1 MKRLAILSAVVLVSQ
16 ACFASKSDFEV
27 LRTDVA
33 AAHQRA
39 AVTDSIQR
47 VQISQLNSISR
58 SIAAITDSL
67 RAMNGRL
74 ESSRSMTQSEISGMK
89 QDIARL
95 QDISGQSEERLKEIR
110 ATLEDKAP
118 VVGADSVSTGPGP
131 ARLLQLGK
139 DQMIKR
145 SYSSGRAAMNDLI
158 AKYPESDLVPDAIF
172 EIAQSY
178 RAENNLN
185 AADSAYADLAL
196 KYPDSPRIPSVLYKR
211 GLILQTL
218 GRQAQARQLFQEVRR
233 RFPRS
238 AEATLAQERLGGAR
252 QE

>member
-1 MKRLAILSAVVLVSQ
+1 MKRISLLSAIALVSQ

-27 LRTDVA
+27 LRTNVA
-33 AAHQRA
+33 ASDRRA
-39 AVTDSIQR
+39 LVTDSIQR
-47 VQISQLNSISR
+47 LQISQLNSISR
-58 SIAAITDSL
+58 SISGIIDSL
-67 RAMNGRL
+67 RVINSRL
-74 ESSRSMTQSEISGMK
+74 ESSRTMTQSEISGIK

-118 VVGADSVSTGPGP
+118 VIGADSVSTGPGP

-145 SYSSGRAAMNDLI
+145 SYSSGRAALNDLI
-158 AKYPESDLVPDAIF
+158 TRYPESDLVPDAIF

-196 KYPDSPRIPSVLYKR
+196 KYPNSPRVPSVLYKR
-211 GLILQTL
+211 ALILQSL
-218 GRQAQARQLFQEVRR
+218 GQQAQARQLLQEVRR

-238 AEATLAQERLGGAR
+238 PEASLAQERLGGAR
-252 QE
+252 

>member
-1 MKRLAILSAVVLVSQ
+1 MKRLAILCAVVLTSQ

-33 AAHQRA
+33 TSQRRE

-47 VQISQLNSISR
+47 LQISQLNSISR
-58 SIAAITDSL
+58 SIAALSDSL
-67 RAMNGRL
+67 SALNGRL
-74 ESSRSMTQSEISGMK
+74 ESSRTMTRTEITGIK

-118 VVGADSVSTGPGP
+118 VIGADSVSTAPGP

-145 SYSSGRAAMNDLI
+145 SYTAGRAALNDLLTRF
-158 AKYPESDLVPDAIF
+158 PESDLAPDAIF

-178 RAENNLN
+178 RAENNLP

-196 KYPDSPRIPSVLYKR
+196 KYPDAPMIPSVLYKR
-211 GLILQTL
+211 GLILQIL
-218 GRQAQARQLFQEVRR
+218 GQRAQSRQLFQEVAK

-238 AEATLAQERLGGAR
+238 PEASLARERLGGAR
-252 QE
+252 

>member
-1 MKRLAILSAVVLVSQ
+1 MKRLAILCAVVLTTQ
-16 ACFASKSDFEV
+16 ACFASKSDFEA

-33 AAHQRA
+33 TSQRRA
-39 AVTDSIQR
+39 AATDSIQR
-47 VQISQLNSISR
+47 LQIAQLNSISI
-58 SIAAITDSL
+58 SIAALSDSL
-67 RAMNGRL
+67 SALNGRL
-74 ESSRSMTQSEISGMK
+74 ESSRTMTRTEITGIK

-118 VVGADSVSTGPGP
+118 SIPAADSVSTAPGP

-145 SYSSGRAAMNDLI
+145 SYSSGRSALNDLLTRF
-158 AKYPESDLVPDAIF
+158 PESDLVPDAMF

-178 RAENNLN
+178 RAENNLT

-196 KYPDSPRIPSVLYKR
+196 KYPDAPMIPSVLYKR
-211 GLILQTL
+211 ALILESF
-218 GRQAQARQLFQEVRR
+218 GRKAEARQLLQAVMR

-238 AEATLAQERLGGAR
+238 AEASLARERLRGAR
-252 QE
+252 